1 MNGSP
6 FIFTFFFLQ
15 LLEDSMVIIESFKF
29 LQRFLKT
36 NSWLHLIIG
45 VHFYSFSYIVIVYC
59 L

>member
-1 MNGSP
+1 MVHHLYLH
-6 FIFTFFFLQ
+6 FFLQ
-15 LLEDSMVIIESFKF
+15 LLEDSIVISQSFKF
-29 LQRFLKT
+29 LQRFLET